1 MFALLISG
9 LAAIVVFLALFL
21 SGISLWGW
29 ALLFAVL
36 AFAGSN
42 LLIGQIVGKQ
52 IKAIAGTIQAGMVQ
66 AQQKMQERTNAWRHR
81 PPGSLKQAQLEL
93 QKYQHAAIADA
104 LNATEAMEKFRR
116 WSPLMGRQIATMRM
130 QLHYQDRNW
139 KAVDALLPQCIVIDP
154 MTAAMSI
161 ARIYMRDGY
170 RHETDKKGRR
180 KANDIDKRFERG
192 TARLRYGQGALLFG
206 LYAWI
211 QNQSGDSDAALE
223 TLLRADRKMENAT
236 IKRNIELLRNN
247 KPKQFSLAGLGD
259 EWYALGLEEPRMRAP
274 RSHERPF

>member
-192 TARLRYGQGALLFG
+192 TSRLRYGQGALLFG
-206 LYAWI
+206 LYGWI
-211 QNQSGDSDAALE
+211 QNQSGDPDAALE

>member
-9 LAAIVVFLALFL
+9 LSAIIVFLALYFGDF
-21 SGISLWGW
+21 SAWGW
-29 ALLFAVL
+29 ALFFSAL
-36 AFAGSN
+36 AFVGCN
-42 LLIGQIVGKQ
+42 LLIGKIVGNRV
-52 IKAIAGTIQAGMVQ
+52 KAIAEQIQANMLQ
-66 AQQKMQERTNAWRHR
+66 AQKRMQERMNVWRHR

-93 QKYQHAAIADA
+93 QKFQHAAIADA
-104 LNATEAMEKFRR
+104 LNASSAMEKFRN
-116 WSPLMGRQIATMRM
+116 WAPLMGRQIATMRM

-139 KAVDALLPQCIVIDP
+139 KEVDALLPKCIVFDP
-154 MTAAMSI
+154 MTAAMAM
-161 ARIYMRDGY
+161 ARTYMRDGY
-170 RHETDKKGRR
+170 HHEKDKKDRP
-180 KANDIDKRFERG
+180 KPNDIDRRFERG

-211 QNQSGDSDAALE
+211 QNQSGDPDAALE

-274 RSHERPF
+274 RSHEKPF